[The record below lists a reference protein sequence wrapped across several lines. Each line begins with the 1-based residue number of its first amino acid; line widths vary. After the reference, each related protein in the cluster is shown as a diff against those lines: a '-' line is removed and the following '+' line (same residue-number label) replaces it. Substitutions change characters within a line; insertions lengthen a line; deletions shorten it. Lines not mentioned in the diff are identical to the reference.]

1 MDRSRL
7 GLFQIPGSG
16 SEDLGDL
23 RAHAPAGSGWPAVL
37 VHGLHLQCQLEDTPL
52 WWGSLAEALWAQ
64 AAESLRPQRQPLN
77 SQGNTA
83 LWDGDPEGVDVHAFI
98 LKKKKMFLI
107 VKAKGK
113 IKCFHRKYEEDLQ
126 ECFLR
131 PLRSSDPV

>member
-98 LKKKKMFLI
+98 LKKKK
-107 VKAKGK
+107 
-113 IKCFHRKYEEDLQ
+113 
-126 ECFLR
+126 CFLLLKQKEKLSVFIENMR
-131 PLRSSDPV
+131 RTSKNAFSGP